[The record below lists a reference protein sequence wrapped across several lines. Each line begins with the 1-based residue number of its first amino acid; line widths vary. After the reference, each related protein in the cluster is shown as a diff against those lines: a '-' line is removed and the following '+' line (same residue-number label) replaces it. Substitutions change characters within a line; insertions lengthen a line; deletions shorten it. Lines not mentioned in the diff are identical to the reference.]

1 MSNWVPKRF
10 WKSAEVTEV
19 AGGYG
24 VALDGRVV
32 KTPARADL
40 VVPTR
45 AMAQAIALEW
55 DAQVEKIDPMTMPF
69 TRTANSAIDKVAHQ
83 KDGVV
88 AMLSEY
94 GGTDLLC
101 YRALGQDALLERQA
115 AAWDPLLAWAAEVF
129 DAPLNITQG
138 VIPVEQPEASVA
150 RLYATVA
157 AFDSF
162 QIAALHDLVA
172 ITGSL
177 VLALAVARGH
187 IDAGQAWTIAR
198 IDEDFQIEAW
208 GADEEAAEL
217 AETKRNALLH
227 AERFWGLCA

>member
-32 KTPARADL
+32 KTPSKADL

-45 AMAQAIALEW
+45 AMAQAIAQEW

-83 KDGVV
+83 KADVV

-101 YRALGQDALLERQA
+101 YRALGQDALLDRQA
-115 AAWDPLLAWAAEVF
+115 AAWDPLLTWAAKEF
-129 DAPLNITQG
+129 DAPLNVTQG
-138 VIPVEQPEASVA
+138 VIPVEQPETSVA
-150 RLYATVA
+150 RLHA
-157 AFDSF
+157 AVTELDSF

-172 ITGSL
+172 ISGSL
-177 VLALAVARGH
+177 ILALAVVRGH
-187 IDAGQAWTIAR
+187 IHAAQAWTAAR
-198 IDEDFQIEAW
+198 IDEEFQIEAW

-217 AETKRNALLH
+217 AETKREAFLH
-227 AERFWGLCA
+227 AHRFWKVCA